1 MRQFYM
7 DLADWVESVNLKSQ
21 TLSES
26 DYWDYVIMSCGELSR
41 KYDENPLVVCVLSAH
56 LDFLDKNKKGR

>member
-7 DLADWVESVNLKSQ
+7 DLADWVESVNLNSQ

-26 DYWDYVIMSCGELSR
+26 DYWDYVIMSCGELEV
-41 KYDENPLVVCVLSAH
+41 KYKRNQLVVDVLVAH
-56 LDFLDKNKKGR
+56 LKFLDKGQG